1 MIIVNKYYNKLAYFH
16 NGYMEI
22 VDQVKTTGEFY
33 AHEVT
38 GEKENMGFFV
48 CPSCLVRVHYKK
60 DHFFL
65 REHSASCTYVKGQ
78 LDKKYR

>member
-1 MIIVNKYYNKLAYFH
+1 
-16 NGYMEI
+16 MEI

-48 CPSCLVRVHYKK
+48 CLSCLVRVHIKK
-60 DHFFL
+60 TTSF
-65 REHSASCTYVKGQ
+65 YVNIRQ
-78 LDKKYR
+78 VVHM